1 MWWGYYTSYY
11 LLIPAILF
19 TFYAQAKVSSNFK
32 RYSKVRNDRNLTGAQ
47 AARMVLDAN
56 GLRDVQIETVR
67 GSLTDHYDPRGRV
80 LRLSETVCNV
90 NSIAAVSVACHEAGH
105 ALQHAQ
111 NYVPLK
117 IRNGI
122 VPVVNLASNLCWP
135 LAIIGIILLG
145 NGSYIGD
152 TLFNIAVIAML
163 AVILFHAVTLPV
175 EFNASRR
182 ALQQME
188 ELGIVDDMEL
198 PGAKKVL
205 RAAAMT
211 YVAALATAI
220 ANLLRLLNLPETVLE
235 LLKSGFLT
243 TGHAKVVLGL
253 PTPEL
258 QEQAAQIIADNQLN
272 VRQAEALCKK
282 LAKPPKA
289 PAEPAPIDTL
299 PVEVEESLKEVLGS
313 EVNVAYHGGKGKLTV
328 HFYSDEQL
336 KAFANLL
343 GKYQQ

>member
-19 TFYAQAKVSSNFK
+19 TFYAQAKVSSNFR
-32 RYSKVRNDRNLTGAQ
+32 RYSKIRNDRNLTGAQ

-220 ANLLRLLNLPETVLE
+220 ANLLRL
-235 LLKSGFLT
+235 
-243 TGHAKVVLGL
+243 
-253 PTPEL
+253 
-258 QEQAAQIIADNQLN
+258 
-272 VRQAEALCKK
+272 
-282 LAKPPKA
+282 
-289 PAEPAPIDTL
+289 
-299 PVEVEESLKEVLGS
+299 
-313 EVNVAYHGGKGKLTV
+313 
-328 HFYSDEQL
+328 
-336 KAFANLL
+336 FAIRGNRD
-343 GKYQQ
+343 

>member
-56 GLRDVQIETVR
+56 GLRDVHIETVR
-67 GSLTDHYDPRGRV
+67 GSLNDHYDPRGRV

-220 ANLLRLLNLPETVLE
+220 ANLLRLLAIRGNR
-235 LLKSGFLT
+235 
-243 TGHAKVVLGL
+243 
-253 PTPEL
+253 
-258 QEQAAQIIADNQLN
+258 D
-272 VRQAEALCKK
+272 
-282 LAKPPKA
+282 
-289 PAEPAPIDTL
+289 
-299 PVEVEESLKEVLGS
+299 
-313 EVNVAYHGGKGKLTV
+313 
-328 HFYSDEQL
+328 
-336 KAFANLL
+336 
-343 GKYQQ
+343 

>member
-105 ALQHAQ
+105 SLQHAQ

-135 LAIIGIILLG
+135 LAIIGIILRG

-220 ANLLRLLNLPETVLE
+220 ANLLRLLAIRGNR
-235 LLKSGFLT
+235 
-243 TGHAKVVLGL
+243 
-253 PTPEL
+253 
-258 QEQAAQIIADNQLN
+258 D
-272 VRQAEALCKK
+272 
-282 LAKPPKA
+282 
-289 PAEPAPIDTL
+289 
-299 PVEVEESLKEVLGS
+299 
-313 EVNVAYHGGKGKLTV
+313 
-328 HFYSDEQL
+328 
-336 KAFANLL
+336 
-343 GKYQQ
+343 

>member
-1 MWWGYYTSYY
+1 MYIDWTYIVLVLPAMLFAMWASSRVNS
-11 LLIPAILF
+11 
-19 TFYAQAKVSSNFK
+19 TFKKYKNT
-32 RYSKVRNDRNLTGAQ
+32 RNSRGLTGAQ

-175 EFNASRR
+175 EFNASQR

-220 ANLLRLLNLPETVLE
+220 ANLLRLLAIRGNR
-235 LLKSGFLT
+235 
-243 TGHAKVVLGL
+243 
-253 PTPEL
+253 
-258 QEQAAQIIADNQLN
+258 D
-272 VRQAEALCKK
+272 
-282 LAKPPKA
+282 
-289 PAEPAPIDTL
+289 
-299 PVEVEESLKEVLGS
+299 
-313 EVNVAYHGGKGKLTV
+313 
-328 HFYSDEQL
+328 
-336 KAFANLL
+336 
-343 GKYQQ
+343 